1 MTSIR
6 PTLLNHMNLVLEEFQ
21 PSIDHFRRC
30 YDAEFMVDIPN
41 PETQAGLFEIGRTIF
56 EIFVPRAWLLTARYG
71 PHYIGVEYRA
81 NIEEVRAAIAERGIR
96 IVRDI
101 GLALHTHP
109 EDTLGV
115 AFEFYDG
122 DFHWREW
129 DELGGRPIHPAE
141 YWRDHPLGI
150 TGLKCYTLAV
160 EDLAPAS
167 AFLQD
172 FLSAE
177 VLYEAERPALAARAV
192 GLKVADGVIE
202 LQAPEGPGEL
212 QRYLYR
218 YGEGIRS
225 TVFQVRDIAAA
236 GRFLAE
242 RGVETVPG
250 AMEASLT
257 VPASVNLGVIFEF
270 AE

>member
-6 PTLLNHMNLVLEEFQ
+6 PTLLNHMNVVLEDFQ
-21 PSIDHFRRC
+21 PSVAHFQRC
-30 YDAEFMVDIPN
+30 YDAELMVDIPN

-71 PHYIGVEYRA
+71 AHYIGVEYRA
-81 NIEEVRAAIAERGIR
+81 NIEEVRAAVAERGIR

-115 AFEFYDG
+115 AFEFYGG

-129 DELGGRPIHPAE
+129 DELGGRQIHSAE
-141 YWRDHPLGI
+141 HWRDHPLGI
-150 TGLKCYTLAV
+150 TGLKCFTLAV
-160 EDLAPAS
+160 EDLSSAS
-167 AFLQD
+167 AFLQG

-177 VLYEAERPALAARAV
+177 AVYEAERPALAARAV
-192 GLKVADGVIE
+192 GLKVADGIIE
-202 LQAPEGPGEL
+202 LQAPEGAGEL
-212 QRYLYR
+212 QRHLYR
-218 YGEGIRS
+218 YGPGIRS
-225 TVFQVRDIAAA
+225 TVFQVQDIAAA

-242 RGVETVPG
+242 RGVETVAG

-257 VPASVNLGVIFEF
+257 VPAAANLGVIFEF

>member
-1 MTSIR
+1 
-6 PTLLNHMNLVLEEFQ
+6 
-21 PSIDHFRRC
+21 
-30 YDAEFMVDIPN
+30 MVDIPN

-71 PHYIGVEYRA
+71 AHYIGVEYRA
-81 NIEEVRAAIAERGIR
+81 NIEEVRAAVAERGIR

-129 DELGGRPIHPAE
+129 DELGGRQIHPVE

-150 TGLKCYTLAV
+150 TGLKCFTLAV
-160 EDLAPAS
+160 EDLEAAR

-177 VLYEAERPALAARAV
+177 VLYEVGRPALAARAV

-212 QRYLYR
+212 QRHLYR
-218 YGEGIRS
+218 FGQGIRS
-225 TVFQVRDIAAA
+225 TVFQVRDIAGA
-236 GRFLAE
+236 GRFLAG
-242 RGVETVPG
+242 RGLETVPG
-250 AMEASLT
+250 AMESSLT
-257 VPASVNLGVIFEF
+257 VPASANLGVIFEF
-270 AE
+270 AQ

>member
-6 PTLLNHMNLVLEEFQ
+6 PSLLNHMNVVLEDFQ
-21 PSIDHFRRC
+21 ASVAHFQRY

-41 PETQAGLFEIGRTIF
+41 PETQAGLIEIGRTIF

-71 PHYIGVEYRA
+71 AHYVGVEYRA
-81 NIEEVRAAIAERGIR
+81 NIEEVRAAVAERGIR

-129 DELGGRPIHPAE
+129 DELGGRQIHPAE
-141 YWRDHPLGI
+141 YWLEHPLGI
-150 TGLKCYTLAV
+150 TGLKCFTLAV
-160 EDLAPAS
+160 EDLAKAS
-167 AFLQD
+167 TFLQG

-177 VLYEAERPALAARAV
+177 VVYEVERPALSARAI

-202 LQAPEGPGEL
+202 LQAPDGPGEL
-212 QRYLYR
+212 QRHLYR

-225 TVFQVRDIAAA
+225 TVFAVRNIAATA
-236 GRFLAE
+236 RFLGQ
-242 RGVETVPG
+242 RGVEAVPG
-250 AMEASLT
+250 SMEASLT
-257 VPASVNLGVIFEF
+257 VPAAANLGVIFEF